1 MTAFSDIKALALD
14 LDGTL
19 LRPDNTLS
27 GRTIAALKSCKDRGL
42 KLLLCTGRSPQAS
55 ELYRS
60 ATGMTGPMV
69 YFNGAEITDMP
80 DGKPFYPALVGKEVI
95 DFCAD
100 ISREQ
105 GFYFQAY
112 FPAATEKPWNI
123 MRSEK
128 QCPET
133 DLYRKHTGT
142 EPVICDIKQAL
153 SAPDFS
159 GCIKGMF
166 LTAPENQEGIRAR
179 LLERFGSSIYIT
191 RTLITFLEV
200 MATGI
205 SKGEGLKPA
214 LKQLGLSPCQ
224 AMAFGDE
231 ESDLPLFG
239 IAGVS
244 AAPANAKDRVK
255 EAADIVIGTNA
266 EDGAAEFLE
275 RTFLQ

>member
-1 MTAFSDIKALALD
+1 
-14 LDGTL
+14 
-19 LRPDNTLS
+19 
-27 GRTIAALKSCKDRGL
+27 
-42 KLLLCTGRSPQAS
+42 
-55 ELYRS
+55 
-60 ATGMTGPMV
+60 MV

-95 DFCAD
+95 DFCVD

-105 GFYFQAY
+105 GIYFQAY
-112 FPAATEKPWNI
+112 FPAAAEKPWNI
-123 MRSEK
+123 LRSERHA
-128 QCPET
+128 PET
-133 DLYRKHTGT
+133 DMYGKHTGT
-142 EPVICDIKQAL
+142 KPIICDIKEAL

-166 LTAPENQEGIRAR
+166 LTEPERQEGIRAR
-179 LLERFGSSIYIT
+179 LLERFGSSIYIA

-205 SKGEGLKPA
+205 SKGSGLKLA
-214 LKQLGLSPCQ
+214 LNELGLSPGQ

-231 ESDLPLFG
+231 ESDLPMFG

-255 EAADIVIGTNA
+255 EKADIVIGTNA
-266 EDGAAEFLE
+266 EDAVAEFLE
-275 RTFLQ
+275 RTFLR